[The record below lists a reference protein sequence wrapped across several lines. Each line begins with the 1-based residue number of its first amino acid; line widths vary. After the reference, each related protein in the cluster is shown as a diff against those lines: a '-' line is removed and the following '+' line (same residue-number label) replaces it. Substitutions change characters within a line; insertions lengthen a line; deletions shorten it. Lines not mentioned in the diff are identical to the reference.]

1 MDMSGKTLFTNT
13 FQLETQL
20 DISTYPAGILF
31 VEVVNANG
39 KFTQKV
45 IKSK

>member
-1 MDMSGKTLFTNT
+1 MSGKSLYQET
-13 FQLETQL
+13 FQQGTQL
-20 DISTYPAGILF
+20 DISQYPAGMLF

-39 KFTQKV
+39 KFTQKI